1 MVPGARQYGRVKHR
15 FSPLVGIAVFALTV
29 GILASLVPVEAEVQ
43 GQSVSCGAAGPWV
56 IYVGGY
62 DPTGP
67 TDTPETYAEFL
78 RCRDAAS
85 PWVYTILIA
94 AALTAGVGGAAVV
107 KSQRRRS

>member
-1 MVPGARQYGRVKHR
+1 M
-15 FSPLVGIAVFALTV
+15 
-29 GILASLVPVEAEVQ
+29 
-43 GQSVSCGAAGPWV
+43 

-85 PWVYTILIA
+85 PWTYIILA
-94 AALTAGVGGAAVV
+94 AAAVGALVEPRV
-107 KSQRRRS
+107 

>member
-1 MVPGARQYGRVKHR
+1 M
-15 FSPLVGIAVFALTV
+15 VGIAILALMV
-29 GILASLVPVEAEVQ
+29 AILASLVPVRAEVH
-43 GQSVSCGAAGPWV
+43 GQSVSCGPAGLWV

-85 PWVYTILIA
+85 PWTYIILA
-94 AALTAGVGGAAVV
+94 AAAVTAGTGGAAFA
-107 KSQRRRS
+107 KSQRWRS

>member
-1 MVPGARQYGRVKHR
+1 MVA
-15 FSPLVGIAVFALTV
+15 
-29 GILASLVPVEAEVQ
+29 ILASLVPVRAVVHGE
-43 GQSVSCGAAGPWV
+43 SVSCGPAGLWV

-85 PWVYTILIA
+85 LWTCTILA
-94 AALTAGVGGAAVV
+94 AAAVTVGAGGAAYA
-107 KSQRRRS
+107 KRQRRRS